1 METELGRT
9 AGLRQDLG
17 LQPNY
22 KTSHSHPSLT
32 VVASL
37 QLYICL
43 SPICELDKDKLPGK
57 SQSVK

>member
-22 KTSHSHPSLT
+22 KTSHPSLT
-32 VVASL
+32 VVSL
-37 QLYICL
+37 QLYVYL
-43 SPICELDKDKLPGK
+43 FPVCE
-57 SQSVK
+57 